1 MKVNIDKYI
10 EAFKSGAPKLNIK
23 AKDAA
28 LSEEEET
35 IMNEIAVEMRR
46 LQGMKLSKML
56 TPLRDNHNVLVTTSV
71 DIDKLKLSAANKIRF
86 YLGCRIKQIPASMQ
100 GCRNTL
106 KLIHNTTQDHI
117 VLNIMG
123 SIHKSIKK
131 LGG

>member
-1 MKVNIDKYI
+1 MKVNIDKYV
-10 EAFKSGAPKLNIK
+10 EAFKKGAPKLNVK

-28 LSEEEET
+28 LSEEEENV
-35 IMNEIAVEMRR
+35 MNEIAVEMRR

-56 TPLRDNHNVLVTTSV
+56 TPLRDNHNTLVTN
-71 DIDKLKLSAANKIRF
+71 IDLDNLKLSAANKIRF
-86 YLGCRIKQIPASMQ
+86 YLGCRIKQIPTNMQ

-106 KLIHNTTQDHI
+106 KLIHNTAQDHV

>member
-1 MKVNIDKYI
+1 MKVNIDKYV
-10 EAFKSGAPKLNIK
+10 EAFKNGTPKLNVK
-23 AKDAA
+23 AKDAR

-56 TPLRDNHNVLVTTSV
+56 TPLRDTHNTLCTSI
-71 DIDKLKLSAANKIRF
+71 DIDSLKLSAANKIRF
-86 YLGCRIKQIPASMQ
+86 YLGCRIKQLPASMQ

-106 KLIHNTTQDHI
+106 KLIHNTTQDHV

-123 SIHKSIKK
+123 TIHKSIKK

>member
-10 EAFKSGAPKLNIK
+10 EAFKNGVPKLNIK
-23 AKDAA
+23 AKDAR

-35 IMNEIAVEMRR
+35 IMNEIAIEMRR

-56 TPLRDNHNVLVTTSV
+56 TPLREQHNVLCTSIDV
-71 DIDKLKLSAANKIRF
+71 DKLKLSAANKIRF
-86 YLGCRIKQIPASMQ
+86 YLGCRIKQLPVSMQ

-106 KLIHNTTQDHI
+106 KLIHNTTQDHV

-123 SIHKSIKK
+123 TIHKSIKK

>member
-1 MKVNIDKYI
+1 MKVNIDKYV
-10 EAFKSGAPKLNIK
+10 EAFKNGVPKLNIK
-23 AKDAA
+23 AKDAR

-35 IMNEIAVEMRR
+35 IMNEIAIEMRR

-56 TPLRDNHNVLVTTSV
+56 TPLREQHNTLCTSIDV
-71 DIDKLKLSAANKIRF
+71 DKLKLSAANKIRF
-86 YLGCRIKQIPASMQ
+86 YLGCRIKQLPVSMQ

-106 KLIHNTTQDHI
+106 KLIHNTTQDHV

-123 SIHKSIKK
+123 TIHKSIKK

>member
-1 MKVNIDKYI
+1 MKVNIDKYV
-10 EAFKSGAPKLNIK
+10 ETFKNGVPKLNIK
-23 AKDAA
+23 AKDAR

-35 IMNEIAVEMRR
+35 IMNEIAIEMRR

-56 TPLRDNHNVLVTTSV
+56 TPLREQHNTLCTSM
-71 DIDKLKLSAANKIRF
+71 DIDSLKLSAANKIRF
-86 YLGCRIKQIPASMQ
+86 YLGCRIKQLPVSMQ

-106 KLIHNTTQDHI
+106 KLIHNTTQDHV

-123 SIHKSIKK
+123 TIHKSIKK

>member
-1 MKVNIDKYI
+1 MKVNIDKYV
-10 EAFKSGAPKLNIK
+10 EAFKNGVPKLNIK
-23 AKDAA
+23 AKDAR

-35 IMNEIAVEMRR
+35 IMNEIAIEMRR

-56 TPLRDNHNVLVTTSV
+56 TPLREQHNVLCTSIDV
-71 DIDKLKLSAANKIRF
+71 DKLKLSAANKIRF
-86 YLGCRIKQIPASMQ
+86 YLGCRIKQLPVSMQ

-106 KLIHNTTQDHI
+106 KLIHNTTQDHV

-123 SIHKSIKK
+123 TIHKSIKK

>member
-10 EAFKSGAPKLNIK
+10 EAFKKGAPKLNVK
-23 AKDAA
+23 AKDAP

-56 TPLRDNHNVLVTTSV
+56 TPLREHHNILVTSV
-71 DIDKLKLSAANKIRF
+71 DLNTLKLSAANKIRF
-86 YLGCRIKQIPASMQ
+86 YLGCRIKQLPVSMQ
-100 GCRNTL
+100 GSRNTL
-106 KLIHNTTQDHI
+106 KLIHNTTQDHV

-123 SIHKSIKK
+123 TIHKSIKK

>member
-10 EAFKSGAPKLNIK
+10 EAFKTGTPKLNIK

-28 LSEEEET
+28 LSDEEET

-46 LQGMKLSKML
+46 LQGMKLSKMM
-56 TPLRDNHNVLVTTSV
+56 TPLRNNHNTLTTSV
-71 DIDKLKLSAANKIRF
+71 DLDSLKLSAANKIRF

>member
-1 MKVNIDKYI
+1 MKVNIDKYV
-10 EAFKSGAPKLNIK
+10 EAFKKGAPKLNVK

-28 LSEEEET
+28 LSEEEENV
-35 IMNEIAVEMRR
+35 MNEIAIEMRR

-56 TPLRDNHNVLVTTSV
+56 TPLRDNHNTLVTS
-71 DIDKLKLSAANKIRF
+71 IDLDNLKLSAANKIRF
-86 YLGCRIKQIPASMQ
+86 YLGCRIKQIPFSMQ

-106 KLIHNTTQDHI
+106 KLIHNTAQDHV

>member
-1 MKVNIDKYI
+1 MKVNIDKYV
-10 EAFKSGAPKLNIK
+10 EAFKKGAPKLNVK
-23 AKDAA
+23 AKDAP
-28 LSEEEET
+28 LSEEEENV
-35 IMNEIAVEMRR
+35 MNEIAVEMRR

-56 TPLRDNHNVLVTTSV
+56 TPLRDTHNILTTNI
-71 DIDKLKLSAANKIRF
+71 DLDKLKLSAANKIRF

-106 KLIHNTTQDHI
+106 KLIHNTTQDHV

-123 SIHKSIKK
+123 TIHKSIKK

>member
-1 MKVNIDKYI
+1 MKVNIDKYV
-10 EAFKSGAPKLNIK
+10 EAFKKGAPKLNVK
-23 AKDAA
+23 AKDAP
-28 LSEEEET
+28 LSEEEENV
-35 IMNEIAVEMRR
+35 MNEIAVEMRR

-56 TPLRDNHNVLVTTSV
+56 TPLRDTHNILTTNI
-71 DIDKLKLSAANKIRF
+71 DLDKLKLSAANKIRF

-106 KLIHNTTQDHI
+106 KLIHNTTQDHV
-117 VLNIMG
+117 VLNIIG

>member
-10 EAFKSGAPKLNIK
+10 EAFKKGAPKLNVK
-23 AKDAA
+23 AKDAP

-56 TPLRDNHNVLVTTSV
+56 TPLRDNHNVLVTNV
-71 DIDKLKLSAANKIRF
+71 DLDKLKLSAANKIRF
-86 YLGCRIKQIPASMQ
+86 YLGCRIKQLPVSMQ
-100 GCRNTL
+100 GSRNTL
-106 KLIHNTTQDHI
+106 KLIHNTTQDHV

-123 SIHKSIKK
+123 TIHKSIKK

>member
-1 MKVNIDKYI
+1 MKVNIDKYV
-10 EAFKSGAPKLNIK
+10 EAFKKGVPKLNVK
-23 AKDAA
+23 AKDAP

-56 TPLRDNHNVLVTTSV
+56 TPLRDTHNVLTTSV
-71 DIDKLKLSAANKIRF
+71 DLDKLKLSAANKIRF
-86 YLGCRIKQIPASMQ
+86 YLGCRIKQLPVSMQ

-106 KLIHNTTQDHI
+106 KLIHNTTQDHV

-123 SIHKSIKK
+123 TIHKSIKK

>member
-1 MKVNIDKYI
+1 MKVNIDKYV
-10 EAFKSGAPKLNIK
+10 EAFKTGVPKLNIK
-23 AKDAA
+23 AKDAR

-35 IMNEIAVEMRR
+35 IMNEIAIEMRR

-56 TPLRDNHNVLVTTSV
+56 TPLREQHNVLCTSI
-71 DIDKLKLSAANKIRF
+71 DIDSLNLSAANKIRF
-86 YLGCRIKQIPASMQ
+86 YLGCRIKQLPVSMQ

-106 KLIHNTTQDHI
+106 KLIHNTTQDHV

-123 SIHKSIKK
+123 TIHKSIKK

>member
-10 EAFKSGAPKLNIK
+10 EAFKNGVPKLNIK
-23 AKDAA
+23 AKDAR
-28 LSEEEET
+28 LSNEEET

-56 TPLRDNHNVLVTTSV
+56 TPLREQHNVLHTSV
-71 DIDKLKLSAANKIRF
+71 DLDTLKLSAANKIRF
-86 YLGCRIKQIPASMQ
+86 YLGCRIKQLPVSMQ

-106 KLIHNTTQDHI
+106 KLIHNTTQDHV

-123 SIHKSIKK
+123 TIHKSIKK

>member
-1 MKVNIDKYI
+1 MKVNIDKYV
-10 EAFKSGAPKLNIK
+10 EAFKNGVPKLNIK
-23 AKDAA
+23 AKDAR

-35 IMNEIAVEMRR
+35 IMNEIAIEMRR

-56 TPLRDNHNVLVTTSV
+56 TPLREQHNVLCTSIDV
-71 DIDKLKLSAANKIRF
+71 DSLKLSAANKIRF
-86 YLGCRIKQIPASMQ
+86 YLGCRIKQLPVSMQ

-106 KLIHNTTQDHI
+106 KLIHNTTQDHV

-123 SIHKSIKK
+123 TIHKSIKK

>member
-1 MKVNIDKYI
+1 MKVNIDKYV

-56 TPLRDNHNVLVTTSV
+56 TPLRDNHNTLVTT
-71 DIDKLKLSAANKIRF
+71 IDLDNLKLSAANKIRF
-86 YLGCRIKQIPASMQ
+86 YLGCRIKQIPVSMQ

>member
-1 MKVNIDKYI
+1 MKVNIDKYV
-10 EAFKSGAPKLNIK
+10 EAFKNGVLKLNIK
-23 AKDAA
+23 AKDAR

-35 IMNEIAVEMRR
+35 IMNEIAIEMRR

-56 TPLRDNHNVLVTTSV
+56 TPLREQHNVLCTSIDV
-71 DIDKLKLSAANKIRF
+71 DSLKLSAANKIRF
-86 YLGCRIKQIPASMQ
+86 YLGCRIKQLPVSMQ

-106 KLIHNTTQDHI
+106 KLIHNTTQDHV

-123 SIHKSIKK
+123 TIHKSIKK